1 MEMICLSETLLT
13 ENNGNLVQIFSDSR
27 KKVKYDE
34 LYIETKVNMDLNIYF
49 SSGGERKRREGF
61 SPRFHY

>member
-1 MEMICLSETLLT
+1 M
-13 ENNGNLVQIFSDSR
+13 
-27 KKVKYDE
+27 KYDE